1 MYYIR
6 GNHICSI
13 RVFGFNQY
21 KSYEVWW

>member
-13 RVFGFNQY
+13 KTHSFNLY
-21 KSYEVWW
+21 TS

>member
-13 RVFGFNQY
+13 IHLVSIY
-21 KSYEVWW
+21 MS